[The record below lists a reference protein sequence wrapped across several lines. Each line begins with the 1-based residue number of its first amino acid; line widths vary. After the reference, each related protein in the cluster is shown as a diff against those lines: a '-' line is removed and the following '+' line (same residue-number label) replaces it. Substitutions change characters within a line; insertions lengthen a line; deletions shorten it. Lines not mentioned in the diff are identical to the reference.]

1 MATAPKRKR
10 CVITIEQ
17 KLEII
22 AELSKG
28 KSQRVVVD
36 IFKVAKSTI
45 NDIWRYKEKI
55 KRYITIN
62 DNPTLVKKRCI
73 IEKIQFEDLDKAC
86 NIWFLQQRS
95 KGAPV

>member
-22 AELSKG
+22 AVLGKG
-28 KSQRVVVD
+28 KSQRVVAD

-45 NDIWRYKEKI
+45 NDIWR
-55 KRYITIN
+55 
-62 DNPTLVKKRCI
+62 
-73 IEKIQFEDLDKAC
+73 DK
-86 NIWFLQQRS
+86 
-95 KGAPV
+95 

>member
-10 CVITIEQ
+10 CAITIEQ

-28 KSQRVVVD
+28 KSQRVVAD

-45 NDIWRYKEKI
+45 NDICRDKEKI

-73 IEKIQFEDLDKAC
+73 IEKIQF
-86 NIWFLQQRS
+86 
-95 KGAPV
+95 